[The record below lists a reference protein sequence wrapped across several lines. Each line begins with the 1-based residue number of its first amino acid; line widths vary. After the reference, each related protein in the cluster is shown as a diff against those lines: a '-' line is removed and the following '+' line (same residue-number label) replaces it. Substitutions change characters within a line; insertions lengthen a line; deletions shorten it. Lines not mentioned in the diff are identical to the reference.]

1 VVKDYCADK
10 GIPVDEA
17 MATIDTDFAS
27 EPQTCDEDVSD
38 DVKERQAKAGVGK
51 KGKMVVGLEW
61 RSPDVRNTDCV

>member
-1 VVKDYCADK
+1 
-10 GIPVDEA
+10 